1 MVTALWILFGAVSW
15 VGASLVAALGA
26 GEAIRLRDER
36 G

>member
-1 MVTALWILFGAVSW
+1 MVTALWILFGATAWFGV
-15 VGASLVAALGA
+15 ASVAALGA